1 VKRISWQDTVAHAK
15 LTLSFLTSFGY
26 GLYQSNRN
34 QRQSPK
40 GKREKQML
48 VPMDDGNSLENE
60 DDKADQT
67 QKAEMPEALVKC
79 VCL

>member
-1 VKRISWQDTVAHAK
+1 
-15 LTLSFLTSFGY
+15 
-26 GLYQSNRN
+26 
-34 QRQSPK
+34 
-40 GKREKQML
+40 ML
-48 VPMDDGNSLENE
+48 VPMDGGNSLENE